1 MTASPQI
8 HSKHSEKA
16 KCFSAKLS
24 MSLAASVLLAFF
36 AFTVMFATVSC
47 GGKGK
52 GNSAAGEAGADTIFP
67 DTLHAVTLYGPT
79 SFFIY
84 RGDSMGYNYTLLRNL
99 CETHRSVLDLKVARN
114 LHHAIEML
122 DSGKVQLIAYEV
134 PITEHYRPLVDP
146 CGPEVYTSQVL
157 VQPKIKGNAQITDV
171 TQLVGRDV
179 YVEEDSKYFRRL
191 QNLNDELG
199 GGIRIHTVSTDTLGD
214 EDLIRMV
221 SDGRLPM
228 TVVDS
233 DIAALNDTYFH
244 DLDIELNVSFPQ
256 RHSWA
261 VSPGDVTMAAFVNK
275 WFDSNGPQEIN
286 RELLRLYYEQ
296 TKTSPNTQ
304 FDFGKGY
311 ISKYDNLFKKYAP
324 GIDWDW
330 RLLAAQSY
338 AESKFNPNA
347 RSWVGA
353 RGLMQIMPRTGRGYG
368 APLRSLNNPETSV
381 KVAAKLLK
389 DLDRYL
395 LDYVPNDK
403 ERVKFVIGAYNV
415 GIAHVY
421 DAIRLAEKYGLD
433 PRKWDGNVEKAL
445 LMKSNPKYYN
455 DPVVKYGYCRGSE
468 TSAYVKRIINFYDDA
483 KRQIP
488 QNDA

>member
-1 MTASPQI
+1 M
-8 HSKHSEKA
+8 
-16 KCFSAKLS
+16 
-24 MSLAASVLLAFF
+24 
-36 AFTVMFATVSC
+36 SC
-47 GGKGK
+47 GGKG
-52 GNSAAGEAGADTIFP
+52 GEGKSGAIAVGDTVFP

-84 RGDSMGYNYTLLRNL
+84 RGDSMGYNYALLKNL
-99 CETHRSVLDLKVARN
+99 CETHGAKLDLRIARN
-114 LHHAIEML
+114 LAHAIEML

-146 CGPEVYTSQVL
+146 CGPEIYTSQVL
-157 VQPKIKGNAQITDV
+157 VQPKVRGKAQISDV
-171 TQLVGRDV
+171 TELVGRDV
-179 YVEEDSKYFRRL
+179 YVEEDSKYYRRL
-191 QNLNDELG
+191 QNLNEELG
-199 GGIRIHTVSTDTLGD
+199 GGIRIHTVPTDTIGD

-228 TVVDS
+228 TVIDS

-244 DLDIELNVSFPQ
+244 DLDIDLAVSFPQ

-275 WFDSNGPQEIN
+275 WFDRSGPQEIN

-296 TKTSPNTQ
+296 TKTSPNTK
-304 FDFGKGY
+304 FDFAKGY

-368 APLRSLNNPETSV
+368 APLKSLNNPETSV
-381 KVAAKLLK
+381 RVATRLLK

-488 QNDA
+488 QDDA